1 MKVQLATLG
10 TSIEVIKS
18 GFQHSPFDELY
29 LFADPID
36 TPEISKLKL
45 EFLDFLP
52 HIKINVI
59 QISKFDIIK
68 SLEIII
74 ETYKLIKKT
83 YREFKNL
90 KITMNMTGGTKI
102 MTSSMLLAA
111 HMASEEIFYI
121 KKAREDE
128 NDYGE
133 KIDIPTTKIQIN
145 EINAQRKKLILA
157 LAKNNS
163 LSLTQLAKYTGYR
176 GPQSIARYIDEFEN
190 KNLITIDREGTERLV
205 QLTPGGKILLYLL
218 ED

>member
-36 TPEISKLKL
+36 TPEIYNLKL
-45 EFLDFLP
+45 EFSNFLP
-52 HIKINVI
+52 HINIHVVK
-59 QISKFDIIK
+59 ISKFDLNN
-68 SLEIII
+68 SLETII
-74 ETYKLIKKT
+74 ETYRQIKNE
-83 YREFKNL
+83 YANIENL

-111 HMASEEIFYI
+111 HMTSEEIFYI

-133 KIDIPTTKIQIN
+133 KIEIPITKIQIS
-145 EINAQRKKLILA
+145 EITGKRKKLILE
-157 LAKNNS
+157 LAKENT
-163 LSLTQLAKYTGYR
+163 LSLTKLAHNAGYR
-176 GPQSIARYIDEFEN
+176 GPQSIARYMNEFED
-190 KNLITIDREGTERLV
+190 KNLITVYREGTKKCV